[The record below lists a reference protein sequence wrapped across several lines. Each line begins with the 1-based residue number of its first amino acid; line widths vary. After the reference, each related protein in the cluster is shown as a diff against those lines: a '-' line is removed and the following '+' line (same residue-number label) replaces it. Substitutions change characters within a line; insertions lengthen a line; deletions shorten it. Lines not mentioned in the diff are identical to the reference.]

1 MSTANW
7 NHRTNVQ
14 AYSAPETDDGPRFDH
29 HGPMPYLPQPVSALS
44 NGRASVKRAA
54 LAGRLA
60 GAAVGAALFLGAPI
74 LATLTASPAF
84 AEVDPN
90 GDPDK
95 DRLSNDFEIHITKT
109 MIYDSDTDNDGL
121 GDGDENLVHHT
132 HPNSFDTDN
141 DHFTDGQEVNMYRT
155 NPLVADTDNDGF
167 TEFEEYNAGTDMK
180 DPNSRPGGGGNGG
193 GGGPVEECP
202 GGQPN
207 DCDADGMLNED
218 ETNGWNST
226 GHKTD
231 PKKADTDGDGVND
244 GAEDDNGTNPTDP
257 NDN

>member
-7 NHRTNVQ
+7 NHRTNAQ
-14 AYSAPETDDGPRFDH
+14 AYSAPEANYGPRFDH
-29 HGPMPYLPQPVSALS
+29 HGPMPYLPHPVSALP

-60 GAAVGAALFLGAPI
+60 GAAVAAALFLGAPV

-109 MIYDSDTDNDGL
+109 MIYDSDTDDDGL
-121 GDGDENLVHHT
+121 GDGDENLVYHT

-141 DHFTDGQEVNMYRT
+141 DHFTDGQEVNMYGT
-155 NPLVADTDNDGF
+155 NPLDADTDHDGA
-167 TEFEEYNAGTDMK
+167 TEFEEYNAGTNMK
-180 DPNSRPGGGGNGG
+180 DPNSKPGKQGPDPGQGGRADRDG
-193 GGGPVEECP
+193 
-202 GGQPN
+202 
-207 DCDADGMLNED
+207 DGMFDDD
-218 ETNGWNST
+218 EINGHNNA
-226 GHKTD
+226 GAATD
-231 PKKADTDGDGVND
+231 PDNPDTDGDGVND
-244 GAEDDNGTNPTDP
+244 GAEDDNGTNPNNP